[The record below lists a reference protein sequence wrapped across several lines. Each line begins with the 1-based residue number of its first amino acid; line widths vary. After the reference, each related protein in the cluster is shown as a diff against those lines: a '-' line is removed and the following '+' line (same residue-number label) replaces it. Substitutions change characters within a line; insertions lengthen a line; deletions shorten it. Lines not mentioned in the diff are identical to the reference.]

1 METGGASA
9 ARLGLDANLFLAHSA
24 ISVSPRFGRPS
35 DAYQLFDA
43 MHLNR
48 FVSKGR
54 GGFQGVHRGGTVA
67 SILPAMGDD
76 KPWDI
81 TFLRQETS
89 V

>member
-1 METGGASA
+1 
-9 ARLGLDANLFLAHSA
+9 
-24 ISVSPRFGRPS
+24 
-35 DAYQLFDA
+35 
-43 MHLNR
+43 
-48 FVSKGR
+48 
-54 GGFQGVHRGGTVA
+54 VA